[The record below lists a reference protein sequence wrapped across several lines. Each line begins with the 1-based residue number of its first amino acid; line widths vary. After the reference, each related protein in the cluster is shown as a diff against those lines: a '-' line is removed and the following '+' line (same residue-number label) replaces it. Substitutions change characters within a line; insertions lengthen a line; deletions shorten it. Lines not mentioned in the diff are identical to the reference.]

1 MINGVVAVLIP
12 CYNEEITIG
21 KVIDDFRRELP
32 ESDIY
37 VYDNNSTDD
46 SANIA
51 AAHGAHVVRSP
62 IQGKG
67 AVIKQMFRE
76 VDADYYIMVDAD
88 DTYPANYAKVLLQN
102 VMNNLALDMVIGDR
116 LSTNYYEDNQRKFHG
131 FGNVLVKSLVNC
143 LFHGRA
149 FDLTNGCMVY
159 VSDIMTGYRAFS
171 KRFVKGIILHS
182 DGFEIETEMTINALK
197 AGYTIGT
204 FPVPYKDRPVGS
216 YSKLSTFS
224 DGKKVLKTIFS
235 SVLH

>member
-21 KVIDDFRRELP
+21 KVIDDFRLELP
-32 ESDIY
+32 KSDIY

-51 AAHGAHVVRSP
+51 AAHGARVVKSP

-88 DTYPANYAKVLLQN
+88 DTYPATYAKVLLRN
-102 VMNNLALDMVIGDR
+102 VTNNLALDMVIGDR

-131 FGNVLVKSLVNC
+131 FGNALVKVLVNF

-149 FDLTNGCMVY
+149 LDLMNGCMICVP
-159 VSDIMTGYRAFS
+159 DIMTGYRAFS
-171 KRFVKGIILHS
+171 KRFVKGIVLNS

-204 FPVPYKDRPVGS
+204 VPVPYKERPAGS

-224 DGKKVLKTIFS
+224 DGRKVLKAIFS
-235 SVLH
+235 SALH